1 MKKWITGIGTLALS
15 GLLAAPLTAQDPY
28 TTPDDTWISVTG
40 TVESIQPDEFALK
53 YDTEGAGWIT
63 VEMDDGDRDADAFK
77 LELGDTVTVLGV
89 VDDDLFERRTVE
101 ASSVYVRNLGTYF
114 YASSVDDEDAF
125 VRIPEP
131 LMVNSAHVQGTVSAV
146 GETEFMI
153 NVGPRQVV
161 VKVNEM
167 VYNPLDDEGTQRVKP
182 GDVVS
187 VYGTLDHNFLEG
199 REILASSIV
208 TIKKR

>member
-15 GLLAAPLTAQDPY
+15 GLLAAPLTAQDPF
-28 TTPDDTWISVTG
+28 TAPDDTWISVTG

-53 YDTEGAGWIT
+53 YSSDGVGWIN
-63 VEMDDGDRDADAFK
+63 VEMDDGDRDADAYN
-77 LELGDTVTVLGV
+77 LELGDTVTVFGV

-101 ASSVYVRNLGTYF
+101 ASSVYVKDVGTFF

-125 VRIPEP
+125 VRFPEP
-131 LMVNSAHVQGTVSAV
+131 LIVNSAHVQGTVSAV
-146 GETEFMI
+146 GEGAFMI
-153 NVGPRQVV
+153 NVGPKQIV
-161 VKVNEM
+161 VKVDEM
-167 VYNPLDDEGTQRVKP
+167 AYNPLDDEGTQRVRP

-199 REILASSIV
+199 RELLASSIV